1 MAKPSSCHRHEKSV
15 KSATIL
21 APVCL
26 AASCACADAL
36 TQSTQSVGHHLLH
49 MPTSPPLSTSATP
62 ISLSSIYIQSLRSL
76 SLFSILLS
84 LFSILYSF
92 ACAGGKNH
100 SAMLHFNL
108 AAQCE
113 DVVVVVVVVEDS
125 GAVVGR
131 LNVFKARVQ
140 PKESRPFGRPLPSA
154 LCPVAPCS
162 QVACGFSF
170 NLVIVATSIGFA
182 AQQD

>member
-36 TQSTQSVGHHLLH
+36 TQSTQSVGHHLH
-49 MPTSPPLSTSATP
+49 QPPHAHISTSLHLCHPDKPQLNLHTVFAL
-62 ISLSSIYIQSLRSL
+62 SLSV
-76 SLFSILLS
+76 LLS

-113 DVVVVVVVVEDS
+113 DVVVAVVDEDA

-140 PKESRPFGRPLPSA
+140 RKESRPFGRPLPSA
-154 LCPVAPCS
+154 LWPRA
-162 QVACGFSF
+162 AKWHAA
-170 NLVIVATSIGFA
+170 LVLI
-182 AQQD
+182 

>member
-36 TQSTQSVGHHLLH
+36 TQSTQSVGHHLH
-49 MPTSPPLSTSATP
+49 QPPHAHISTSLHLCHPDKPQLNLHTLFA
-62 ISLSSIYIQSLRSL
+62 RSL
-76 SLFSILLS
+76 SVLLS

-113 DVVVVVVVVEDS
+113 DVVVVVVEDA

-140 PKESRPFGRPLPSA
+140 RKESRPFGRPLPSA
-154 LCPVAPCS
+154 LWPRA
-162 QVACGFSF
+162 AKWHAA
-170 NLVIVATSIGFA
+170 LVLI
-182 AQQD
+182 